1 MSNDLTPAG
10 EGEEQMGTGGHL
22 PLLQKA
28 FASRRKGQGLVEFA
42 LVCIPM
48 FVLLLGIMEIS
59 YAIFSYNSTQNAA
72 NDAVRRAMTLGRYQS
87 CSTSGCTPQSGNQ
100 YTDTGNSAG
109 TYTNPTCDGGR
120 STAGA
125 VRCAERFMV
134 FGDMTVVL
142 CGPTQSASTT
152 SGCGTPIVI
161 SSNCSDSDTSL
172 TKCNTILPGTYVSVF
187 VTYQYRPI
195 IAWPVQGSIPM
206 KAFAQ
211 GQVQ

>member
-1 MSNDLTPAG
+1 MSDDLAATR
-10 EGEEQMGTGGHL
+10 EGEQDMATSSHP
-22 PLLQKA
+22 PLVQRAL
-28 FASRRKGQGLVEFA
+28 ASRRKGQGLVEFA
-42 LVCIPM
+42 LVSIPM

-100 YTDTGNSAG
+100 YTETGNSAG

-152 SGCGTPIVI
+152 SGCGTPIAI
-161 SSNCSDSDTSL
+161 SSNCSDSNTML